1 MSHTD
6 WRTSGHR
13 TPKTNYPSKII
24 QFLFWFRECF
34 GVNITMRIDIYGSI
48 EAWVFL
54 IQNVFSVCN
63 LCPYPIRAMMVHR
76 LGQGWQVEWAEEEYW
91 PIGAQHPGHVTSI
104 DQSEASI
111 HSVYPVSPLDIIWHL
126 KTGNTISLVTSVY
139 SGSPQNSLKNKT
151 NYLRLR
157 SKVRQ
162 ICETSER
169 P

>member
-63 LCPYPIRAMMVHR
+63 LCPYPIRAMVVHR
-76 LGQGWQVEWAEEEYW
+76 LGQGWQVEWPEEEQW
-91 PIGAQHPGHVTSI
+91 PIRGQYSGHVTSI

-111 HSVYPVSPLDIIWHL
+111 PSVYPLSPPWYHL
-126 KTGNTISLVTSVY
+126 TSQDGKHNILGDKCLLWF
-139 SGSPQNSLKNKT
+139 S
-151 NYLRLR
+151 
-157 SKVRQ
+157 
-162 ICETSER
+162 SELTEKQDELFEA
-169 P
+169 PK